1 MNIDTMQDIIDNIE
15 LLKQREITYYEG
27 HWCCFKVDSNGCGSV
42 DNDIRLNDKLFN
54 VLKDCEYIQKD
65 GHTVSHRSVTQFK
78 FSSKFDKVTATELNQ
93 FFLELIQH
101 FHNKR
106 FGSIRK
112 ITYYAKEKF
121 DTFWHDYHYDYGSYW
136 GGDRY
141 CSVLL
146 FIKDGIQIGIPYSS
160 CGRTQLLKKNF
171 IFRQLLRMY
180 RQSNNLSWLNYA
192 DCPRIPNPEGRAIK
206 RVGTDVVEQF
216 WKDLG
221 KVYPFTD
228 EELSESIASKK
239 AIIDEQYKEANSL
252 SCAGV

>member
-1 MNIDTMQDIIDNIE
+1 M
-15 LLKQREITYYEG
+15 
-27 HWCCFKVDSNGCGSV
+27 
-42 DNDIRLNDKLFN
+42 
-54 VLKDCEYIQKD
+54 LKDCEYIRKD
-65 GHTVSHRSVTQFK
+65 GYTVSHRSVTQFK
-78 FSSKFDKVTATELNQ
+78 FSSKFDKVTVTELNQ

-106 FGSIRK
+106 FGSIRE

-121 DTFWHDYHYDYGSYW
+121 GTFWHGYHYDFGSYW

-146 FIKDGIQIGIPYSS
+146 FRKDGIQIGIPYNS

-180 RQSNNLSWLNYA
+180 RQSNNLSWLNMS
-192 DCPRIPNPEGRAIK
+192 DCHRKSISNSNGIRIIVMK
-206 RVGTDVVEQF
+206 VVEQF

-221 KVYPFTD
+221 KSYPFTD
-228 EELSESIASKK
+228 EELSESISNKK
-239 AIIDEQYKEANSL
+239 AILDEMGKEVL
-252 SCAGV
+252 VV

>member
-15 LLKQREITYYEG
+15 LLKQRELTYYDG
-27 HWCCFKVDSNGCGSV
+27 HWCCFKVGQNGCGSA
-42 DNDIRLNDKLFN
+42 DNDIKLRDKLFAI
-54 VLKDCEYIQKD
+54 LKDCEYLRKD
-65 GHTVSHRSVTQFK
+65 GHTISHRSVTQFK
-78 FSSKFDKVTATELNQ
+78 FDSKFSKVNATELNQ

-106 FGSIRK
+106 FSSIRE

-121 DTFWHDYHYDYGSYW
+121 DTFWHGYHYDFGSYW

-141 CSVLL
+141 CNVLL
-146 FIKDGIQIGIPYSS
+146 FKKGDLQIGIPYNS

-192 DCPRIPNPEGRAIK
+192 DCPRKPNPESRAI
-206 RVGTDVVEQF
+206 RHVGTEVVEQF

-221 KVYPFTD
+221 KTYPFTD
-228 EELSESIASKK
+228 EELSESISNKK
-239 AIIDEQYKEANSL
+239 AIIKEL
-252 SCAGV
+252 DKQCATV